1 MKLISHLKGFS
12 EKESSWLI
20 GRSSALDV
28 VKRYPHVPRLSNV
41 TLTVHTFAFDH
52 HKKSRPRPCTRNCY
66 VLMLPMMWCVSR
78 GRYCFFD
85 ANWQLSRSAEWAVSG
100 CLTPIQQH

>member
-52 HKKSRPRPCTRNCY
+52 HKKISATA
-66 VLMLPMMWCVSR
+66 LS
-78 GRYCFFD
+78 
-85 ANWQLSRSAEWAVSG
+85 AQLLRAYATDDVVHLQRSECRMTSVRLHNTHSTA
-100 CLTPIQQH
+100 